1 MADVLILGGGVS
13 GLSAGIYSLMSGHR
27 VTICEKNAV
36 PGGNLTGWNRGAYHV
51 DNCIHWLTGTN
62 KATELYKTWETL
74 GVLGGVEIIE
84 NDTLYTYERG
94 GEKIS
99 LTRDLDALE
108 RRMLELSPRDAD
120 ETRRFI
126 DAVRTVQYLSGV
138 GGKRKSESYGALRT
152 ALFAPSLARYVR
164 MTTGELASRFSHP
177 LLSGFITALLT
188 ENFGAIALIVVYAHF
203 CAGNA
208 DLVRGGSAQ
217 AARRMARRFTELG
230 GELLLG
236 AEVSRINTVGNSA
249 RSVTLADGRI
259 LGADRFVVAADP
271 ASVFGKKLAA
281 PTPPALARRYRRS
294 DLVRFS
300 CFQCAFACPTDALPF
315 RSDVV
320 FELPDRFARTLGQ
333 KRLIAR
339 EFSHEPSFAPRGET
353 VVQTMLFCD
362 DNASRQ
368 FIALAGKQSE
378 YEAVK
383 SRLADES
390 AAALAAHFPSLDGHL
405 RLIDCWTPAT
415 YRRFTGADTGS
426 FMSFA
431 FGAGVPPRA
440 LSPSVDGLDNVYLAS
455 QWLTA
460 PGGLPLA
467 AECGKRAAKAIDR
480 AEARSHIGVRRPSR
494 RLAGAQT

>member
-1 MADVLILGGGVS
+1 MAEILILGGGVS

-36 PGGNLTGWNRGAYHV
+36 PGGNLTGWDRGAYHV

-62 KATELYKTWETL
+62 KATELYKTWEEL

-84 NDTLYTYERG
+84 NDSLYTYERG
-94 GEKIS
+94 GESIS
-99 LTRDLDALE
+99 LTRDLDRLE
-108 RRMLELSPRDAD
+108 RQMLELSPRDAE

-126 DAVRTVQYLSGV
+126 DAVRTVQLLSGV
-138 GGKRKSESYGALRT
+138 GGERHNESGGALRT
-152 ALFAPSLARYVR
+152 ALLAPSLARYVR

-177 LLSGFITALLT
+177 LLSGFISALLT
-188 ENFGAIALIVVYAHF
+188 ESFGAIALIVVYAHF

-217 AARRMARRFTELG
+217 AAKRMARRFTDLG

-236 AEVSRINTVGNSA
+236 SEVTRVNLVGREA
-249 RSVTLADGRI
+249 RSATLASGRI
-259 LGADRFVVAADP
+259 LGADRFVLAADP
-271 ASVFGKKLAA
+271 AAVFGRMIAA
-281 PTPPALARRYRRS
+281 PMPPALARRYRRS

-300 CFQCAFACPTDALPF
+300 CVQCAFACPKAALPF
-315 RSDVV
+315 RSDVF
-320 FELPDRFARTLGQ
+320 FELSDRFARTLGQ
-333 KRLIAR
+333 KRLVAR

-368 FIALAGKQSE
+368 FIALRAKPQE
-378 YEAVK
+378 YESVK
-383 SRLADES
+383 RTVAAET
-390 AAALAAHFPSLDGHL
+390 AAALEAHYPSLDGRL

-415 YRRFTGADTGS
+415 YRRYTGSDTGA

-431 FGAGVPPRA
+431 FGAGIPPRSLGA
-440 LSPSVDGLDNVYLAS
+440 RVDGLDNVYLAS
-455 QWLTA
+455 QWQTA

-467 AECGKRAAKAIDR
+467 AECGKRAARAIDR
-480 AEARSHIGVRRPSR
+480 AEARSRFRADRTSR